1 MCIKITKNAACF
13 SRYTSVYEQACKT
26 FVQKYNFRMIFSAIL
41 TKKLRK
47 TNKFVQNN
55 AFS

>member
-1 MCIKITKNAACF
+1 MCIKITKNAARF